1 MNYAKWAFFI
11 FLTFL
16 IQTQLSIFHRP
27 LNPSIV
33 LVYFFSLK
41 SLPRSHKADV
51 YFGSRSEIK
60 STVFGAFVGLLE
72 DILSGSIIGPN
83 FFSKGL
89 TGFLTIVVFT
99 EVVFKWTPLLGV
111 ITIVVFTILDGVMVA
126 GSRIIFTSIN
136 ISILDA
142 LQTIL
147 IQTVA
152 NIPFGIILK
161 PSKFRLT
168 D

>member
-1 MNYAKWAFFI
+1 MNYVKWAFFI

-16 IQTQLSIFHRP
+16 IQTQLSIFHSP
-27 LNPSIV
+27 LNLTV
-33 LVYFFSLK
+33 VTVYFFSLK
-41 SLPRSHKADV
+41 SLPRHPKTDV
-51 YFGSRSEIK
+51 YFGSKSELK
-60 STVFGAFVGLLE
+60 SAVFGAFVGLLE

-99 EVVFKWTPLLGV
+99 EVVFKWTPLLGA
-111 ITIVVFTILDGVMVA
+111 ITIIIFTILDGVIVT
-126 GSRIIFTSIN
+126 GSRIIFTNIN
-136 ISILDA
+136 ISILDV

-147 IQTVA
+147 IQTGV

>member
-1 MNYAKWAFFI
+1 MQSGSFFI

-16 IQTQLSIFHRP
+16 VQTQLSVSHSL
-27 LNPSIV
+27 LNLTVV
-33 LVYFFSLK
+33 LVYYFSLK
-41 SLPRSHKADV
+41 ILPRHPKMDV

-60 STVFGAFVGLLE
+60 GMAFGAFVGLLE

-99 EVVFKWTPLLGV
+99 EVVFKWTPFLGA
-111 ITIVVFTILDGVMVA
+111 ITIIVFTILDGVMVT
-126 GSRIIFTSIN
+126 GFRIIFTNIN
-136 ISILDA
+136 ISIQNA
-142 LQTIL
+142 LHMIA

>member
-1 MNYAKWAFFI
+1 MNYAKWALFI

-27 LNPSIV
+27 LSLSIV
-33 LVYFFSLK
+33 LVYFFSLR
-41 SLPRSHKADV
+41 SLPRCHRADV

-60 STVFGAFVGLLE
+60 STAFGAFVGLME

-99 EVVFKWTPLLGV
+99 EVVFKWTPLWGV
-111 ITIVVFTILDGVMVA
+111 ITIVVFTILDGVLVA

-142 LQTIL
+142 LQTIA
-147 IQTVA
+147 IQTVV
-152 NIPFGIILK
+152 NIPFGIIVK

>member
-1 MNYAKWAFFI
+1 MNYVKWAFFI

-16 IQTQLSIFHRP
+16 LQTQLSIFHSP
-27 LNPSIV
+27 LNLTVV
-33 LVYFFSLK
+33 LVYYFSLK
-41 SLPRSHKADV
+41 ILPRRPKTDV

-60 STVFGAFVGLLE
+60 GMAFGAFVGLLE

-89 TGFLTIVVFT
+89 TGFLAVVVFT
-99 EVVFKWTPLLGV
+99 EIVFKWTQLLGA
-111 ITIVVFTILDGVMVA
+111 ITIIMFTILDGVLVT
-126 GSRIIFTSIN
+126 GSRIIFTNIN

-142 LQTIL
+142 LQMIA

>member
-1 MNYAKWAFFI
+1 MNYIKWAFFI

-27 LNPSIV
+27 LNLSIV

-41 SLPRSHKADV
+41 SLPRSHKTDV

-99 EVVFKWTPLLGV
+99 EVVFKWTSLLGV

-142 LQTIL
+142 LQTIA
-147 IQTVA
+147 IQTIV
-152 NIPFGIILK
+152 NMPFGIILK

>member
-16 IQTQLSIFHRP
+16 IQTQLSIFHSP
-27 LNPSIV
+27 LNLSVV

-41 SLPRSHKADV
+41 NLPRRHKADV

-89 TGFLTIVVFT
+89 TGFLTTAAFT
-99 EVVFKWTPLLGV
+99 EIVFKWTPLLGAV
-111 ITIVVFTILDGVMVA
+111 TIVAFTLLDGVIVT
-126 GSRIIFTSIN
+126 GSRIIFTGIN
-136 ISILDA
+136 INVLDA
-142 LQTIL
+142 LQTTL
-147 IQTVA
+147 IQTVVS
-152 NIPFGIILK
+152 IPFGIIFK
-161 PSKFRLT
+161 PGKFRLT

>member
-1 MNYAKWAFFI
+1 MNYAKWAIFI

-16 IQTQLSIFHRP
+16 IQTQLSILGKP
-27 LNPSIV
+27 LNLSIV

-41 SLPRSHKADV
+41 SLPRSHKTDV

-126 GSRIIFTSIN
+126 VSMIIFTSIN

-142 LQTIL
+142 LRTIL

-161 PSKFRLT
+161 SSKFRLT